1 MDSRTS
7 RPATRSFRHGLL
19 AGLAVLAAA
28 ATGYAQD
35 LDTERFSY
43 VTNAPSRPDFT
54 LATVDGGSRSVSE
67 WDGKVLLVDFW
78 ASWCIPCRKEMPA
91 FNRLRAEYADRG
103 FEVVG
108 LGADSLDKVIE
119 FLDEVPI
126 DFPIVYGDLFDVMD
140 ISEAYGNTYGGLP
153 FNAFVDRDGII
164 RYVQKPGEVTFEEAE
179 EILLRLL

>member
-1 MDSRTS
+1 MGARMTS
-7 RPATRSFRHGLL
+7 RMANPAVLA

-28 ATGYAQD
+28 VPVVAQD

-43 VTNAPSRPDFT
+43 VTNAPYRPDFT
-54 LATVDGGSRSVSE
+54 LATVDGDTRSVSE

-91 FNRLRAEYADRG
+91 FNRLRAEYADQG

>member
-1 MDSRTS
+1 MKGARTA
-7 RPATRSFRHGLL
+7 RL
-19 AGLAVLAAA
+19 ASGAVLLAAA
-28 ATGYAQD
+28 AAVVAQD
-35 LDTERFSY
+35 LGTERFAA
-43 VTNAPSRPDFT
+43 VANAPRRPDFT
-54 LATVDGGSRSVSE
+54 LTAVDGEPRSVSE

-91 FNRLRAEYADRG
+91 FNRLRAEYADQG

-108 LGADSLDKVIE
+108 LAADSLDKVVE
-119 FLDEVPI
+119 FLDEVAV
-126 DFPIVYGDLFDVMD
+126 DFPVVYGDLFDVMD

>member
-1 MDSRTS
+1 MMGRRLPSLV
-7 RPATRSFRHGLL
+7 AVGL
-19 AGLAVLAAA
+19 VLAMTTVAD
-28 ATGYAQD
+28 AQD
-35 LDTERFSY
+35 LDTERFAAA
-43 VTNAPSRPDFT
+43 TNAPQRPDFT
-54 LATVDGGSRSVSE
+54 LSTIDGGSRSVSE
-67 WDGKVLLVDFW
+67 WDGQVLLVDFW

-91 FNRLRAEYADRG
+91 FNRLRAAYGDQG

-108 LGADSLDKVIE
+108 LAADSLDKVLE

-126 DFPIVYGDLFDVMD
+126 DFPVVYGDMFDVMD

-153 FNAFVDRDGII
+153 FNAFVDREGKI

>member
-1 MDSRTS
+1 MDGRELS
-7 RPATRSFRHGLL
+7 LV
-19 AGLAVLAAA
+19 AGLAILAATA
-28 ATGYAQD
+28 AGFAQD
-35 LDTERFSY
+35 LDTERFSH
-43 VTNAPSRPDFT
+43 VTNAPYRPDFT
-54 LATVDGGSRSVSE
+54 LSTVDGGTRSVSE
-67 WDGKVLLVDFW
+67 WDGQVLLVDFW

-91 FNRLRAEYADRG
+91 FNRLRAEYGERG

-119 FLDEVPI
+119 FLDEVPV
-126 DFPIVYGDLFDVMD
+126 DFPIVYGDIFDVMD

-153 FNAFVDRDGII
+153 FNAFVDREGII

>member
-1 MDSRTS
+1 MMMKRLTGL
-7 RPATRSFRHGLL
+7 AAGLL
-19 AGLAVLAAA
+19 VLAVATLAD
-28 ATGYAQD
+28 AQET
-35 LDTERFSY
+35 DTERFAY
-43 VTNAPSRPDFT
+43 VTDAVQRPDFT
-54 LATVDGGSRSVSE
+54 LATIDGGTRSVSE

-91 FNRLRAEYADRG
+91 FNRLRAAYGDQG

-108 LGADSLDKVIE
+108 LAADSLDKVVE
-119 FLDEVPI
+119 FLDEVPV

-153 FNAFVDRDGII
+153 FNAFVDREGII
-164 RYVQKPGEVTFEEAE
+164 RYIQVPGEVTFEEAE